1 MGRVWAVPSLCELS
15 PCICLTAEEK
25 LRKTLSQ
32 TKIFCITCPFC
43 YALEDLDGRI
53 FGCNHVIIFKMRQY
67 CVTSEVLSVVL
78 PKFQVLRV
86 IHCVRYIAS
95 NDSTQSK
102 EITVLHFDCLT
113 LKIKESRSFE
123 IAGTV

>member
-1 MGRVWAVPSLCELS
+1 M
-15 PCICLTAEEK
+15 
-25 LRKTLSQ
+25 
-32 TKIFCITCPFC
+32 
-43 YALEDLDGRI
+43 
-53 FGCNHVIIFKMRQY
+53 
-67 CVTSEVLSVVL
+67 TSEVLSVVL